1 MKFAYLLLFAFA
13 AAQAVPSD
21 LDGYLMEDDEDRHP
35 YVQCKIDLYDCFRL
49 KSKTRMGCLT
59 GYKNCMAVLVPTIPP
74 FVIAC
79 KDNLKQCVATADGF
93 IAKGKCFIAFAKCL
107 KGNGPSSPVTFME
120 DDATPPRHPYVQCKI
135 DLYDCFRLKKKS
147 KMECMTGYKN
157 CMAVLVP
164 TIPPFVIA
172 CKDQL
177 KTCVL
182 SASGILAKAS
192 CFKEFGQCLINK
204 GPSPP
209 AIDTFLMED
218 EEDSDR
224 HPYVQCK
231 IDLYDC
237 FRLKKK
243 SKMECMTGYKNCMAV
258 LVPTIPPFVIACKDN
273 LKQCVA
279 TADGFIA
286 KGKCFI
292 AFAKCLK
299 DGGPSSPV
307 TFMEDDAT
315 PPRHPYVQCKIDL
328 YDCFRLKKKSKME
341 CMAGYKNCMA
351 VLVPTIPPFVIAC
364 KDQLKTCVSSASGIL
379 AKATCFK
386 EFGQCLI
393 NKGPSPPAID
403 TFLME
408 DEEDSDRH
416 PYVQC
421 KIDLYDCFRL
431 KKKSKMECI
440 TGYKNCMAELGPTI
454 PPFVI
459 VCKDELKTCVSSASG
474 ILAKATCFKEFGQC
488 LMKGPS
494 PPAVDA
500 GAFVLDALED
510 GPAPTRHPY
519 IQCKVDLYKCVKN
532 GGDKLQCAKDY
543 KNCMVQHLPTVP
555 PYIVECRGKLKM
567 CLAAAGG
574 WRDQAKC
581 FIDLAKCIRA
591 GANA

>member
-21 LDGYLMEDDEDRHP
+21 LDGYLMEDDED
-35 YVQCKIDLYDCFRL
+35 
-49 KSKTRMGCLT
+49 
-59 GYKNCMAVLVPTIPP
+59 
-74 FVIAC
+74 
-79 KDNLKQCVATADGF
+79 
-93 IAKGKCFIAFAKCL
+93 
-107 KGNGPSSPVTFME
+107 
-120 DDATPPRHPYVQCKI
+120 RHPYVQCKI

-421 KIDLYDCFRL
+421 KIDLYDCLRLKKKSKMECMTGYKNCMAVLIPTIPPFVIACKDNLKQCVATADGFIAKGKCFIAFAKCLKDGGPSSPVTFMEDDATPHRHPYVQCKIDLYDCFRL

>member
-364 KDQLKTCVSSASGIL
+364 KDNLKQCVATADGFI
-379 AKATCFK
+379 AKGKCFIAFAK
-386 EFGQCLI
+386 CL
-393 NKGPSPPAID
+393 KDGGPSSPV
-403 TFLME
+403 TFME
-408 DEEDSDRH
+408 DDATPHRH